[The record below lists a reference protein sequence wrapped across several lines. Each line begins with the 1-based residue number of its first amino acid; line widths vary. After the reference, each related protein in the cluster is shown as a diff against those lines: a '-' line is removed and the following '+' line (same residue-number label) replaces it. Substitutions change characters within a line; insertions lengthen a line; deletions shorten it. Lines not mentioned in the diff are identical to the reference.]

1 MRTRPASSRLPGILA
16 ALALAALSTP
26 PQALPAAP
34 ARVPTPGG
42 KVVFTDITEA
52 AGIRFRHDA
61 GQTPTKY
68 MIEDMGSGVCFF
80 DYDGDGD
87 QDIYFV
93 QSGPVPGTPGPR
105 PTSILYRNDGK
116 GHFTDVTAQAGVGNI
131 GGYGMGCAVADIDN
145 DGDED
150 LYVTNF
156 GGTVLYR
163 NNGNGTFTDITKKAG
178 VRDGLWSESASFADY
193 DTDGYVDLYVTN
205 YVDFTMDTPKWCGD
219 HIRKIRTYC
228 HPDAYEGVPDILYH
242 NNGDGTFT
250 DVTKK
255 AGITE
260 RWGKGLGVIWSDF
273 DNDGD
278 LDLYVAK
285 DAVPHAM
292 YRNNGNG
299 TFTDVTLESGTG
311 YSEDGRP
318 ESGMGTD
325 SGDYDG
331 DGLFDLIS
339 CHLSG
344 EPNELYR
351 NLGNMKFEVATFTSG
366 FGEISI
372 PFVGFGCQFLD
383 FDNDGDLDIY
393 VANGHIIDNIK
404 LINDS
409 LSWAQR
415 PFLFEN
421 QGNGKFLEVARDHG
435 AVFSREFVGRGQ
447 ASADIDGDGDLDIVQ
462 NNNNHAAL
470 LLRNDGGNS
479 RHYLRLKLTGTRSN
493 RDAIGARVTV
503 TAGGRK
509 QVREARSASSYCSQS
524 EMVLH
529 FGLGGSTKADKVEI
543 RWPAGTVQVLTDVK
557 ADQVLAVKEPSGAPG
572 RPRP

>member
-1 MRTRPASSRLPGILA
+1 MRTRPVSSRLPGVAGVLFLA
-16 ALALAALSTP
+16 AFSTP
-26 PQALPAAP
+26 GPALPAAP
-34 ARVPTPGG
+34 APGQGG
-42 KVVFTDITEA
+42 KVIFTDVTEA

-61 GQTPTKY
+61 GQTPIKY

-87 QDIYFV
+87 QDLYFV
-93 QSGPVPGTPGPR
+93 QSGPVPGKPGPR
-105 PTSILYRNDGK
+105 PLSVLYRNDGK
-116 GHFTDVTAQAGVGNI
+116 GRFTDVTAAAGVGNRQ
-131 GGYGMGCAVADIDN
+131 GYGMGCTAADIDN
-145 DGDED
+145 DGDVD

-156 GGTVLYR
+156 GPNVLYR
-163 NNGNGTFTDITKKAG
+163 NNGNGTFTDIGKKAG
-178 VRDGLWSESASFADY
+178 VDNPLWGVSASFADY
-193 DTDGYVDLYVTN
+193 DNDGWVDLYLTN

-219 HIRKIRTYC
+219 HIRKIRAYC
-228 HPDAYEGVPDILYH
+228 HPDAYEGVPDVLYH
-242 NNGDGTFT
+242 NNGNGTFT

-278 LDLYVAK
+278 LDIYVAK

-299 TFTDVTLESGTG
+299 TFTNVTMESGTG

-344 EPNELYR
+344 EINELYR
-351 NLGNMKFEVATFTSG
+351 NVGNLRFEVASYTSG
-366 FGEISI
+366 FGEISL

-383 FDNDGDLDIY
+383 FDSDGDLDIY

-404 LINDS
+404 LFNDS

-421 QGNGKFLEVARDHG
+421 LGNGKVREAAREHG
-435 AVFSREFVGRGQ
+435 AVFSREFVGRGL
-447 ASADIDGDGDLDIVQ
+447 ASADIDGDGDLDIAQ
-462 NNNNHAAL
+462 SNNHHPAL
-470 LLRNDGGNS
+470 LLRNDGGSS

-503 TAGGRK
+503 TAGGRRM
-509 QVREARSASSYCSQS
+509 VRESRSASAYASQS

-529 FGLGGSTKADKVEI
+529 FGLGDAVKAEKVEI
-543 RWPAGTVQVLTDVK
+543 RWPGGGTQLLTDVK
-557 ADQVLAVKEPSGAPG
+557 ADQVLSVKEPAAGTGS
-572 RPRP
+572 RP